1 MHLRPL
7 MLLLLNFGAFSLTT
21 RISLS
26 LLDHKGSLVFLSS
39 PRAKQI
45 SSTGAQEIYIIT
57 ISTKVWFLLPPENQ
71 FLAT

>member
-1 MHLRPL
+1 MHQRPL

-39 PRAKQI
+39 PAKHI
-45 SSTGAQEIYIIT
+45 SSTGAHIYAQTYSLYYYECFYSRDIY
-57 ISTKVWFLLPPENQ
+57 Q
-71 FLAT
+71 YH